1 MNGQQR
7 SKSEPDRIFLPEIKT
22 LYNYRGY
29 NKILFARPFAGSY
42 MGYLDNDFFG
52 FTVPKGNG
60 IDHWLMDTKEAVD
73 YYIDNVPFKIP
84 SLEYDTFVNRKEYAP
99 VVKLLKMVK
108 DGNKTTE

>member
-7 SKSEPDRIFLPEIKT
+7 AASESDRIYLPEIKT
-22 LYNYRGY
+22 LEDHRGY
-29 NKILFARPFAGSY
+29 KKILFARPFAGSY
-42 MGYLDNDFFG
+42 MGYLDDDFFG
-52 FTVPKGNG
+52 FTVPEKQGLT
-60 IDHWLMDTKEAVD
+60 HWLMDVKEAVD

-108 DGNKTTE
+108 DGK